1 MPGGGGWGTALLR
14 VRTSLIGTTDL
25 DAVARAVLRALADA
39 PDVVR
44 AGIAL
49 REQAGRLLKF
59 ASTDSLDA
67 GQPAWC
73 DIDGLADVPLVH
85 AVLSRSP
92 VLLGDTDNL
101 GRDYPHLLERQVGLG
116 VRALAAV
123 PLLAD
128 GASLGA
134 LLISYGRPQQLGAA
148 SRRALDRLAQDVAG
162 AVLRVRAGGHTHTAP
177 APATRDG
184 DAWSV
189 TARLEGGETAPREA
203 RSFLRRELGDWGL
216 GPELVD
222 PAELCLSELV
232 TNAVIH
238 AGTAIQVALRLD
250 GDRLRVAVRDNGTSG
265 QVHRRPVPAPDDIG
279 GRGLMLVEVLS
290 AGWHSERDARG
301 TTVSFDLAVAPEG

>member
-1 MPGGGGWGTALLR
+1 MPGGGGWGAALLR
-14 VRTSLIGTTDL
+14 VRTSLVGAADL
-25 DAVARAVLRALADA
+25 DAVAHRVLRALADA

-49 REQAGRLLKF
+49 REQAGRLLRF
-59 ASTDSLDA
+59 ASTDGLD
-67 GQPAWC
+67 GEGPAWC

-92 VLLGDTDNL
+92 VLLESTDDL
-101 GRDYPHLLERQVGLG
+101 RRDYPQLLEQQAGLG

-134 LLISYGRPQQLGAA
+134 LLLTYGSPQRFGAA
-148 SRRALDRLAQDVAG
+148 SRRALDRLAHDVTG
-162 AVLRVRAGGHTHTAP
+162 AVLRARADRDTHTAP
-177 APATRDG
+177 APTTRVA

-189 TARLEGGETAPREA
+189 TAQLAGGERAPREA
-203 RSFLRRELGDWGL
+203 RSFLRRQLDDWGL

-238 AGTAIQVALRLD
+238 AGTAIDVALRLD
-250 GDRLRVAVRDNGTSG
+250 GDRLRVAVRDNGITG
-265 QVHRRPVPAPDDIG
+265 RVHRRPVPAPDDVG

-290 AGWHSERDARG
+290 TAWHAERDARG
-301 TTVSFDLAVAPEG
+301 TTVSFDLEVAPGG